1 MQSNTTGYNNTV
13 VGRAALTGNITG
25 CCNTALGY
33 NAGAN
38 TRDGSYNIYIANQG
52 SSVTESNTTRIGGV
66 QTRTFV
72 AGIRGVTTGNADAV
86 AVMIDS
92 NGQLGTASSSRR
104 VKRDIE
110 NMGDTTDTILALHPV
125 RFRYQAHGPD
135 SPLQYGLI
143 AEEVADIDSDL
154 VARNRDG
161 EIETVYYDKV
171 NAMLLNHVQKLTRE
185 KDALAG
191 TVRALGSRLAALEE
205 KPK

>member
-1 MQSNTTGYNNTV
+1 
-13 VGRAALTGNITG
+13 
-25 CCNTALGY
+25 
-33 NAGAN
+33 
-38 TRDGSYNIYIANQG
+38 
-52 SSVTESNTTRIGGV
+52 
-66 QTRTFV
+66 
-72 AGIRGVTTGNADAV
+72 VTTGNADAV